1 MSKRWTDLIVLHLMI
16 RDCFLF
22 SWHLWWLLWSW
33 SDVMIWTHTW
43 STWKDQSDCKQ
54 KAVLLNI
61 QCQIMHDKEDDI
73 SEKTMSLK
81 NNYKNSLNDIDDNSD
96 ISSILISSSSMM
108 HLSVLSSLLSE
119 KNLAYEL
126 VSEIT
131 SSSSVWA
138 RVAHVKKIC

>member
-1 MSKRWTDLIVLHLMI
+1 
-16 RDCFLF
+16 
-22 SWHLWWLLWSW
+22 
-33 SDVMIWTHTW
+33 
-43 STWKDQSDCKQ
+43 
-54 KAVLLNI
+54 
-61 QCQIMHDKEDDI
+61 MHDKEDDI

-108 HLSVLSSLLSE
+108 HLSVLSSPLSE

-126 VSEIT
+126 VSEIV
-131 SSSSVWA
+131 SSSPVQA